1 MTVLGH
7 VLRGA
12 PPIHSDRLIA
22 SAFGVH
28 AVELV
33 AQGKFDRMVAWSNR
47 RVIDVPIEEAIASY
61 QVVAPD
67 SPLVHTARSLGI
79 CLGD

>member
-1 MTVLGH
+1 V
-7 VLRGA
+7 R
-12 PPIHSDRLIA
+12 
-22 SAFGVH
+22 

-47 RVIDVPIEEAIASY
+47 QVIDVPIEAAIASY
-61 QVVAPD
+61 QQVD
-67 SPLVHTARSLGI
+67 IKGPLVHTARMLGI